1 MHFSA
6 RKITAAFL
14 AALLAALACFE
25 HALHEFSHAG
35 SGSGCCAHG
44 KLTVASA
51 GGVCS
56 HDHGFG
62 KHDSENHSSGTHASG
77 THSSDS
83 SDKHSSD
90 KTGTAADPLA
100 PVQHDTDRCPI
111 CRVLNL
117 PQLFEAP
124 PANVFA
130 EALVFGDVAESYQS
144 FAAPFLTLAAIRG
157 PPPSEL
163 QNPC

>member
-25 HALHEFSHAG
+25 HALHEFSHVG
-35 SGSGCCAHG
+35 SASSCCAHG
-44 KLTVASA
+44 KLPFASED
-51 GGVCS
+51 GVCS
-56 HDHGFG
+56 HHHGFG
-62 KHDSENHSSGTHASG
+62 KHDFGKHISGNTE
-77 THSSDS
+77 TP
-83 SDKHSSD
+83 
-90 KTGTAADPLA
+90 TDPPA

-124 PANVFA
+124 PTKVFA